1 EFCMSPFGNVCNNQT
16 VTFFNTS
23 LSNSISGDYE
33 EFTIEYVNG
42 SEITAIWVYD
52 TIIINT
58 QTFEQMQ
65 FGLPKDI
72 KGTGDIAIPDTI
84 NGQIGLALSPNV
96 SKGGSI
102 TFGGVDLEYIIADL
116 QEFRP
121 YVSRIYINGVPMNYS
136 GTASFNRNYSNG
148 SATVNC
154 SISPTF
160 DLSFEFENDNEY
172 KWRLP
177 LNSILKKPI
186 VGDRCSISI
195 NGNAINNDSWVLGS
209 AFIEELLYDHTF
221 WISNHLVR
229 GTIAQVAALRDR
241 PDSWNWLTKPGAI
254 AYGHSS
260 AHDGFNLQISGV
272 YSYWIV
278 FGVAESTEQD
288 KWRGRFDNKQDYCY
302 HYTGNE
308 FKWDVFPC

>member
-1 EFCMSPFGNVCNNQT
+1 MSPFGNVCNNQT

-102 TFGGVDLEYIIADL
+102 TFGGVDLEYIIGNNESKIIYYQPTGGADL

-136 GTASFNRNYSNG
+136 GTASFNSEIPN
-148 SATVNC
+148 
-154 SISPTF
+154 IQL
-160 DLSFEFENDNEY
+160 D
-172 KWRLP
+172 
-177 LNSILKKPI
+177 
-186 VGDRCSISI
+186 
-195 NGNAINNDSWVLGS
+195 NAIANLMQ
-209 AFIEELLYDHTF
+209 IHYLEE
-221 WISNHLVR
+221 IIQMV
-229 GTIAQVAALRDR
+229 Q
-241 PDSWNWLTKPGAI
+241 
-254 AYGHSS
+254 
-260 AHDGFNLQISGV
+260 Q
-272 YSYWIV
+272 
-278 FGVAESTEQD
+278 Q
-288 KWRGRFDNKQDYCY
+288 
-302 HYTGNE
+302 
-308 FKWDVFPC
+308 